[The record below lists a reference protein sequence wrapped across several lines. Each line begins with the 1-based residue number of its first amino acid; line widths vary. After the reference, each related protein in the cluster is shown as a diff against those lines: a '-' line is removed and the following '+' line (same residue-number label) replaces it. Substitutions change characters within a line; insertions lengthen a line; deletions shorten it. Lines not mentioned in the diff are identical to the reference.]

1 MQRTRLAG
9 GAWIDEAPEFL
20 SPAEADALQAALRAE
35 VTWEALSTRTRDGR
49 EVPQPRLMGW
59 AGELPYRY
67 SGLTLPPRAVTPAV
81 AALWAR
87 VEAAVGC
94 RFNHVVLNR
103 YRDGHD
109 HVAMHADAEPELGR
123 DPVIA
128 AVSVGAVR
136 KLVFTP
142 KWSRAQRKWRM
153 PHGGLL
159 VMGGTIQHT
168 WRHGLPVMTSIAD
181 ERINITFRWLH
192 GPPGWVAEGEGRAP
206 KPGSGVA

>member
-1 MQRTRLAG
+1 VERTRLPG

-20 SPAEADALQAALRAE
+20 SPAEADALQAALRVE
-35 VTWEALSTRTRDGR
+35 VAWETLSTRTRDGR

-81 AALWAR
+81 AALWPR
-87 VEAAVGC
+87 VEAAAGC

-103 YRDGHD
+103 YRDGRD

-128 AVSVGAVR
+128 AISVGAVR

-168 WRHGLPVMTSIAD
+168 WRHGVPVMASIVE
-181 ERINITFRWLH
+181 ERINLTFRWLH
-192 GPPGWVAEGEGRAP
+192 GPPGWVDPGGEAP
-206 KPGSGVA
+206 LS